1 MDGLSRD
8 LADHRFSELFQDAL
22 GWDQSSIKLAIEVND
37 QELAFEGVAQKCGFQ
52 VMTCRAD
59 RRVLGDEAL
68 LRKAQGE
75 VARSVHN
82 HILIYSCDKTP
93 EQVWQWGVRIA
104 DGRGLRHT
112 EHPFPAASPPDA
124 LLKRLN
130 GLRFSVDERDGL
142 SPVEGLHRVR
152 TALVDL
158 PIRKQLATRSD
169 ELAVAMA
176 RGDNDAYHEFIM
188 LHTGLARVLSKWVLR
203 AYGVDAEDASQMGM
217 LGLIEAARRFDPG
230 HKIKFSTYANHWIN
244 KVCRYDGPNAER
256 TIRISRRARRT
267 FFPLRR
273 QLEDLTV
280 QHGPGRTR
288 DELAGW
294 CAEDAQFY
302 GRWVAFDRALTVF
315 SYSDRSAPAS
325 EEARKVPAALHADPL
340 QAALHG
346 ERIDRIKSAISF
358 LGKRERRV
366 VCRRFGMDGE
376 AWSYQDIARAE
387 GIGRR
392 AARRLVILAQ
402 QKLRSVIRGEFPDL
416 EPRSLEPGAVTA
428 GLSGRTRRSRP
439 RRRTRS

>member
-169 ELAVAMA
+169 ELAVAMV

-294 CAEDAQFY
+294 VRRTLNSTAAGWPSTVRSRCSRIPTAPRPRPKRR
-302 GRWVAFDRALTVF
+302 GRCRPLFTLIPCKPRSTASESTGSRA
-315 SYSDRSAPAS
+315 RSAFWANANAAS
-325 EEARKVPAALHADPL
+325 FA
-340 QAALHG
+340 G
-346 ERIDRIKSAISF
+346 
-358 LGKRERRV
+358 
-366 VCRRFGMDGE
+366 
-376 AWSYQDIARAE
+376 
-387 GIGRR
+387 
-392 AARRLVILAQ
+392 
-402 QKLRSVIRGEFPDL
+402 DL
-416 EPRSLEPGAVTA
+416 EWTERHGATRTSPGLRASVA
-428 GLSGRTRRSRP
+428 GPLDDS
-439 RRRTRS
+439 